1 MKPPSSGGGLEG
13 GFFRRACHPIY
24 TFGKGQSPVRLDL
37 YEEACFVEFI
47 DKRLREL
54 QGRLAAGDDDV
65 TRFVPACLSDNLV
78 LAHLPVG
85 LMIGVA
91 ERALQ
96 IAPREA
102 QEEGRRAG
110 EVPLSLKRKK
120 RLVNPQLYLRFNH
133 LRFDYL
139 AIYETDDK

>member
-1 MKPPSSGGGLEG
+1 
-13 GFFRRACHPIY
+13 
-24 TFGKGQSPVRLDL
+24 
-37 YEEACFVEFI
+37 
-47 DKRLREL
+47 
-54 QGRLAAGDDDV
+54 
-65 TRFVPACLSDNLV
+65 
-78 LAHLPVG
+78 
-85 LMIGVA
+85 MIGVA

-133 LRFDYL
+133 LRFTIYLRFGYL